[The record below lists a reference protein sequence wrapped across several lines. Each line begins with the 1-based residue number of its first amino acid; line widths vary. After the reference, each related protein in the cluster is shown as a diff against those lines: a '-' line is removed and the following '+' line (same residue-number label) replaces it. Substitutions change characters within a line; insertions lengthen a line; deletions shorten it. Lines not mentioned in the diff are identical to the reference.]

1 MMTGWALCSKWFFSL
16 CSKWKEKT
24 SEPSNCFFRWHR
36 TTTGK
41 GVNPA
46 AHWIIIKGDAIAGA
60 WWSAWTM
67 MISVMAATTMMIKST
82 WRRTVSP
89 SKLSPAATLVNSL
102 SPDRGGQLAWGVSWF
117 VFFLPK
123 VCWYQEKVHFVF
135 QIVFLPNDWWGSS
148 RREWHYCWS
157 RIQQW
162 DQVQAQWKRLREHTW
177 KKLKIKHNLIQIQAQ
192 EDWEKT
198 HGI

>member
-1 MMTGWALCSKWFFSL
+1 MRTGWALCSKWFFSL

-117 VFFLPK
+117 VFFFSLRCADTKKRYIPYFK
-123 VCWYQEKVHFVF
+123 FAFYRMIGEEVVDGNGTTVGG
-135 QIVFLPNDWWGSS
+135 GSS
-148 RREWHYCWS
+148 SETKS
-157 RIQQW
+157 
-162 DQVQAQWKRLREHTW
+162 KPNE
-177 KKLKIKHNLIQIQAQ
+177 K
-192 EDWEKT
+192 DWENTPGKN
-198 HGI
+198 